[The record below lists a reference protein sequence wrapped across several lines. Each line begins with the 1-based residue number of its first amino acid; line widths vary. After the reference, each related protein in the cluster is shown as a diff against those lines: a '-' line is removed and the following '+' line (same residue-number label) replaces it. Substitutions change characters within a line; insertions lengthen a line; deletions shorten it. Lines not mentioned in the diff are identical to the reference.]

1 MNKNS
6 LILFSIYTVI
16 LLILSIISTPV
27 GASLSLPLQPTMKPH
42 IENVASIT
50 GLPSWKWSKGFG
62 GSDYDNGCY
71 IAVDIVGNTYVTG
84 TFIDDVTFG
93 DFTLSSPWNYNVFVV
108 KLARDGTCVW
118 AACSEGF
125 WGGGHFVQGMAVD
138 FSGNVYIT
146 GSFSTNITFG
156 STTLEGY
163 QGNVYVAKLGRT
175 GEWQWAAAAGRTSKL
190 GWADGWGVTV
200 DVWGN
205 VYVTGWFFNTITFGK
220 TNLTGSNTHENIFV
234 AKLSHRGVWR
244 WAIQTNTDLTKGYL
258 YSFSIDAD
266 LAGNVYVTGFFHGT
280 VSFGSTN
287 LTCQLNDANAFV
299 AKVSP
304 LGKWKWATQA
314 EGTPGQCPFGV
325 TVDVG
330 GNIYLVGY
338 FVGSST
344 FGTTTLTGSNY
355 TIFVAKMDRTGA
367 WQWAA
372 SAGGANMCVG
382 IGIALDLKR
391 NIYITGW
398 FQGTCTF
405 GDTLVT
411 CHPGGADVFI
421 ASLTP
426 SGSWKW
432 ATNAGG
438 TGLTGGRG
446 IAVGLGGSIV
456 ATGSFQ
462 GSATF
467 GDTTL
472 VSNGYDDVF
481 VARLK

>member
-1 MNKNS
+1 MKKK
-6 LILFSIYTVI
+6 LLVLLRIYTII
-16 LLILSIISTPV
+16 LLILSILSMPI
-27 GASLSLPLQPTMKPH
+27 GISLSLPLQPTMKPH
-42 IENVASIT
+42 MESIASIG

-62 GSDYDNGCY
+62 GPDYDNGCY
-71 IAVDIVGNTYVTG
+71 IAVDIIGNTYVSG

-93 DFTLSSPWNYNVFVV
+93 DFTLSSPLNYNVFVV
-108 KLARDGTCVW
+108 KLTRDGTCVW

-125 WGGGHFVQGMAVD
+125 LGGGHFVQGMAVD

-146 GSFSTNITFG
+146 GSFDTNITFG
-156 STTLEGY
+156 STILEGY
-163 QGNVYVAKLGRT
+163 QGNVYVAKLGRN
-175 GEWQWAAAAGRTSKL
+175 GEWQWAAAAGRTNKL
-190 GWADGWGVTV
+190 GWAAGWGVTV

-234 AKLSHRGVWR
+234 AKLSHKGVWR
-244 WAIQTNTDLTKGYL
+244 WAIQTNTDLSKGYL
-258 YSFSIDAD
+258 YSFDIDTD
-266 LAGNVYVTGFFHGT
+266 LVGNVYVTGIFHGT

-287 LTCQLNDANAFV
+287 LTCQLDEANAFV

-314 EGTPGQCPFGV
+314 EGAPGQCPFGI
-325 TVDVG
+325 TVNVG
-330 GNIYLVGY
+330 GNIFLVGY
-338 FVGSST
+338 FAGSAT
-344 FGTTTLTGSNY
+344 FGTTTLTASNLS
-355 TIFVAKMDRTGA
+355 IFVAKMNRAGA
-367 WQWAA
+367 WQWATSA
-372 SAGGANMCVG
+372 SGDSDAIG

-391 NIYITGW
+391 NVYITGW

-405 GDTLVT
+405 GETSVT
-411 CHPGGADVFI
+411 SHSGGADVFI
-421 ASLTP
+421 ASLTHA
-426 SGSWKW
+426 GSWKW
-432 ATNAGG
+432 ATNVGG

-456 ATGSFQ
+456 VTGSFQ